1 MGKSLKSLGISR
13 HKYILKKLF
22 VLNFII
28 FPMFLSQKSL
38 KKLTSKGEI
47 FVQFPTV
54 LINTI
59 LSPMFFNSPRWS
71 LFSQVFEKLKVLRVK
86 SLLLAISN
94 GYTLNSS
101 VNEIPKLVIQHDSLF
116 TF

>member
-1 MGKSLKSLGISR
+1 MGKSLKFLGISR
-13 HKYILKKLF
+13 HKYIPKKLF

-38 KKLTSKGEI
+38 TKLTSKGDI

-59 LSPMFFNSPRWS
+59 LSPMFLTRRGVLYFLRFSRNSR
-71 LFSQVFEKLKVLRVK
+71 FCV
-86 SLLLAISN
+86 SN
-94 GYTLNSS
+94 LC
-101 VNEIPKLVIQHDSLF
+101 F
-116 TF
+116 

>member
-38 KKLTSKGEI
+38 KKLTS
-47 FVQFPTV
+47 
-54 LINTI
+54 
-59 LSPMFFNSPRWS
+59 
-71 LFSQVFEKLKVLRVK
+71 
-86 SLLLAISN
+86 
-94 GYTLNSS
+94 
-101 VNEIPKLVIQHDSLF
+101 
-116 TF
+116 

>member
-54 LINTI
+54 LIKTI
-59 LSPMFFNSPRWS
+59 LSPMFLTRRGGLYFLRFSRNSR
-71 LFSQVFEKLKVLRVK
+71 FCV
-86 SLLLAISN
+86 SN
-94 GYTLNSS
+94 LC
-101 VNEIPKLVIQHDSLF
+101 F
-116 TF
+116 

>member
-1 MGKSLKSLGISR
+1 MSKFDGEVIKIFRNFKTQI
-13 HKYILKKLF
+13 YILKKLF

-59 LSPMFFNSPRWS
+59 LSPMFLTRRGGLYFLRFSRNSR
-71 LFSQVFEKLKVLRVK
+71 FCV
-86 SLLLAISN
+86 SN
-94 GYTLNSS
+94 LC
-101 VNEIPKLVIQHDSLF
+101 F
-116 TF
+116 

>member
-1 MGKSLKSLGISR
+1 MGKSLKFLGISR
-13 HKYILKKLF
+13 HKYIPKKLF

-38 KKLTSKGEI
+38 TKLTSKGEI

-59 LSPMFFNSPRWS
+59 LSPMFLTRRGGLYFLRFSRNSR
-71 LFSQVFEKLKVLRVK
+71 FCV
-86 SLLLAISN
+86 SN
-94 GYTLNSS
+94 LC
-101 VNEIPKLVIQHDSLF
+101 F
-116 TF
+116 

>member
-1 MGKSLKSLGISR
+1 MGKSLESLGISR

-59 LSPMFFNSPRWS
+59 LSPFF
-71 LFSQVFEKLKVLRVK
+71 
-86 SLLLAISN
+86 
-94 GYTLNSS
+94 
-101 VNEIPKLVIQHDSLF
+101 
-116 TF
+116 

>member
-1 MGKSLKSLGISR
+1 MSKFDGEVIKIFRNFKTQI
-13 HKYILKKLF
+13 YILKKLF

-59 LSPMFFNSPRWS
+59 LSPFF
-71 LFSQVFEKLKVLRVK
+71 
-86 SLLLAISN
+86 
-94 GYTLNSS
+94 
-101 VNEIPKLVIQHDSLF
+101 
-116 TF
+116 